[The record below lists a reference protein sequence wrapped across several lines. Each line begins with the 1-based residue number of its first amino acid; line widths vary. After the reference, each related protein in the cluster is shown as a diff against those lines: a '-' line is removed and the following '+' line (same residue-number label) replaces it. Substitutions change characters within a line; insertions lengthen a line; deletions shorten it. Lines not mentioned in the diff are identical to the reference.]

1 MPQAVVFD
9 TNILFSATGWRG
21 KPFQC
26 VELARAGHVEAVTC
40 LELLE
45 ELAEKLEL
53 KLGFS
58 PERAAETLAD
68 YLSFLRMVSIPKTLD
83 AVPRDREDNAV
94 LESAIEGRA
103 EFVVSGDKDLLCLG
117 TFRGIRI
124 VRASEFLGLLAN
136 PP

>member
-1 MPQAVVFD
+1 MRS
-9 TNILFSATGWRG
+9 N
-21 KPFQC
+21 
-26 VELARAGHVEAVTC
+26 RAPNG
-40 LELLE
+40 
-45 ELAEKLEL
+45 
-53 KLGFS
+53 
-58 PERAAETLAD
+58 R
-68 YLSFLRMVSIPKTLD
+68 LRYEHPPL
-83 AVPRDREDNAV
+83 